1 MIEKLR
7 NFLFR
12 IFKKDSFIGKIA
24 DKVVTREIITYLFF
38 GVCTTAVNFTIYT
51 VLIRNMPGRV
61 TLCNSIAWVAAI
73 LFAFVTNKHFVFESK
88 SLAPGVLFKEFF
100 TFVAA
105 RILTGLMEM
114 FLPTLLIKA
123 GLDMR
128 IFGVEGMA
136 AKIIVGIAIIILNYV
151 FSKLI
156 IFRKK
161 NSRGEEIPAEESS
174 ESSAESPEDENA
186 EQ

>member
-7 NFLFR
+7 NLLFR
-12 IFKKDSFIGKIA
+12 IFKKDGFIGKII

-38 GVCTTAVNFTIYT
+38 GVCTTAVNFVIYT
-51 VLIRNMPGRV
+51 LLIRNMPGRV
-61 TLCNSIAWVAAI
+61 TLCNSVAWVAAI
-73 LFAFVTNKHFVFESK
+73 LFAFVTNKIFVFESR
-88 SLAPGVLFKEFF
+88 SFAPGVLIKEFF

-128 IFGVEGMA
+128 IFNVEGMA
-136 AKIIVGIAIIILNYV
+136 AKIAVGVVIIVLNYI

-161 NSRGEEIPAEESS
+161 SGPVEEITSEES
-174 ESSAESPEDENA
+174 EESPEDETP

>member
-7 NFLFR
+7 NVLFR
-12 IFKKDSFIGKIA
+12 IFKKDSFIGKVI

-38 GVCTTAVNFTIYT
+38 GVCTTAVNFIIYT

-61 TLCNSIAWVAAI
+61 TLCNTIAWVAAV
-73 LFAFVTNKHFVFESK
+73 LFAFVTNKLFVFESK

-100 TFVAA
+100 TFIAS

-136 AKIIVGIAIIILNYV
+136 AKIIVGVAIIILNYV

-161 NSRGEEIPAEESS
+161 SDPGEDVS
-174 ESSAESPEDENA
+174 ENENA
-186 EQ
+186 ETPGEETPEQ